1 MPTLTSAHMHLIC
14 ACKPKRPASTGDGN
28 LMANGVAGLRSDLAV
43 AMDLEMD
50 PVHRQQETCM
60 YRSGD
65 MPGRYARERCS
76 GDIHG
81 DAHDDA
87 HGHAHSEAHMTTHM
101 TMHMTILSSTSLQVF
116 DRSGMCQVDVASVPL
131 PWDVTGHQEDRQHAL
146 TRACV
151 NQAGVIHVALPLRSQ
166 SLLALTLGDN
176 ASSHGSPPRGF
187 CWPHGGPARS
197 HRMQS
202 PRADCVQSPRA
213 ASPSAPTAPSPPAG
227 VTSLLGRFLLCAV
240 VTC

>member
-28 LMANGVAGLRSDLAV
+28 LMANGVAGLRSDLTV

-101 TMHMTILSSTSLQVF
+101 TMHMTILSSTSLRPSVRLWSMA
-116 DRSGMCQVDVASVPL
+116 DMGWRSRHGLVV
-131 PWDVTGHQEDRQHAL
+131 
-146 TRACV
+146 
-151 NQAGVIHVALPLRSQ
+151 QAWG
-166 SLLALTLGDN
+166 
-176 ASSHGSPPRGF
+176 GSP
-187 CWPHGGPARS
+187 
-197 HRMQS
+197 RMV
-202 PRADCVQSPRA
+202 VQA
-213 ASPSAPTAPSPPAG
+213 
-227 VTSLLGRFLLCAV
+227 
-240 VTC
+240 